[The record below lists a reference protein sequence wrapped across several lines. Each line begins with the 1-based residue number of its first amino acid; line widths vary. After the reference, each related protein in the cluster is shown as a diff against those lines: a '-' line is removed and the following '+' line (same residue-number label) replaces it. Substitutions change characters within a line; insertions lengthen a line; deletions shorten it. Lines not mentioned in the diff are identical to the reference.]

1 MLSKVASERP
11 STSEIFHVKFIS
23 KHAEQFGINLPQP
36 KVTLT
41 KDSVI
46 GSVVVRLTRMKT
58 FSNEFK
64 RSSITVSRLA
74 TVANSPRQS
83 KLTKNVKKVA
93 EIKDVKKVK
102 TDFGR
107 I

>member
-1 MLSKVASERP
+1 
-11 STSEIFHVKFIS
+11 
-23 KHAEQFGINLPQP
+23 
-36 KVTLT
+36 
-41 KDSVI
+41 
-46 GSVVVRLTRMKT
+46 MKT
-58 FSNEFK
+58 FSNDLK

-83 KLTKNVKKVA
+83 KITKNVKKVA

-107 I
+107 ISNAYQRKTSQSVNS